1 MEERFVIG
9 DTEAKPGEIVKGSLG
24 AVELADGSMTR
35 IPLINVNGKHDGP
48 VLTVVAGVHGPELT
62 GIAALQSAI
71 KRVDP
76 TSLKGALLGIPG
88 ANPLAIRFGRYTTP
102 IDEVNLSGPWYLPP
116 QGEDASIT
124 QRIARHINA
133 AIEKADYVIDMHA
146 NPLPSMAFVLT
157 DLKMCSDEKTREET
171 RKIATAFG
179 ATVIDWPLEQAT
191 SLRSICVKNGKPALT
206 PELPGNIYM
215 WEEISEIGAI
225 GILNVMKAVDM
236 IDAEPEKQQ
245 IDVVKGDLCYY
256 GRLVAQRGGFMFV
269 KKKPGQK
276 IEKGDTV
283 IEIINV
289 YGDRVEEIKMPINGY
304 CWAFT
309 GGVGGTHAVSEGDK
323 LAFVFTERS
332 EIRMSESHSR
342 SI

>member
-1 MEERFVIG
+1 MEKKLVIG
-9 DTEAKPGEIVKGSLG
+9 DTEAKPGEIAKGSLG
-24 AVELADGSMTR
+24 AVELVDGSMTR
-35 IPLINVNGKHDGP
+35 IPLITVNGKHDGP

-62 GIAALQSAI
+62 GIAALQSVI

-76 TSLKGALLGIPG
+76 ASLKGALLGIPG
-88 ANPLAIRFGRYTTP
+88 ANPLAIRSGTYTTP

-116 QGEDASIT
+116 KGEDASIT

-133 AIEKADYVIDMHA
+133 AIEKADCVIDMHA

-157 DLKMCSDEKTREET
+157 DFRMCLDERTREET
-171 RKIATAFG
+171 KKIATAFG
-179 ATVIDWPLEQAT
+179 ATIIDWPLEQAT

-215 WEEISEIGAI
+215 WEEIIEIGAI
-225 GILNVMKAVDM
+225 GIMNVMRAIKM
-236 IDAEPEKQQ
+236 IDGVPQKQQ
-245 IDVVKGDLCYY
+245 IDVIKGDLCYY

-269 KKKPGQK
+269 KKKVGQK
-276 IEKGDTV
+276 IKKGETV
-283 IEIINV
+283 IEIVDV

-309 GGVGGTHAVSEGDK
+309 GGVAGTHAISEGDK
-323 LAFVFTERS
+323 LAYVFAERS
-332 EIRMSESHSR
+332 EIRLSEER
-342 SI
+342 

>member
-1 MEERFVIG
+1 MKKRLVVG
-9 DTEAKPGEIVKGSLG
+9 DTEAKSGEIAKGSLG
-24 AVELADGSMTR
+24 AVELVDGSMTR
-35 IPLINVNGKHDGP
+35 IPLITVNGKHDGP

-76 TSLKGALLGIPG
+76 ASLKGALLGIPG
-88 ANPLAIRFGRYTTP
+88 ANPLAIRSGTYTTP

-116 QGEDASIT
+116 KGEDASIT

-133 AIEKADYVIDMHA
+133 AIEKAHYVIDMHA

-157 DLKMCSDEKTREET
+157 DLKMCSDERTREET

-179 ATVIDWPLEQAT
+179 ATIIDWPLEQAT

-225 GILNVMKAVDM
+225 GILNVMKAIKM
-236 IDAEPEKQQ
+236 IDGEPEKQH
-245 IDVVKGDLCYY
+245 IDVIKGDLCYY

-269 KKKPGQK
+269 KKKVGQK
-276 IEKGDTV
+276 IKKGDTV
-283 IEIINV
+283 IEIVDV
-289 YGDRVEEIKMPINGY
+289 YGDRVEEIKMPVNGY

-309 GGVGGTHAVSEGDK
+309 GGVGGTHAISEGDK
-323 LAFVFTERS
+323 LAYVFTERS
-332 EIRMSESHSR
+332 EIRMSEGH
-342 SI
+342 